1 MTEKRMRTAPE
12 LTAAGAVWRKSSY
25 SNASGNN
32 CIEAA
37 SFPAT
42 VGIRDSKTPEG
53 AALVFPR
60 SSWMTFVDAAGAGGF
75 AHAPESR

>member
-1 MTEKRMRTAPE
+1 MTRKRTHTAPE

-25 SNASGNN
+25 SDGAGNN

-37 SFPAT
+37 TFPT
-42 VGIRDSKTPEG
+42 EIGVRDSKKPEG

-60 SSWMTFVDAAGAGGF
+60 ASWAAFVTAAGTGGL
-75 AHAPESR
+75 ASDARL